1 MSSIEHSKFLDHL
14 YKLNGNP
21 LFVEFLQQ
29 LFPWV
34 SSMAAADSASGN
46 TIGTIRWATEEIS
59 RVLYAAHSDNE
70 GFLRL
75 VRSTSDRPRCSWS
88 QLLHGQNQNTTRI
101 HAKTTNF
108 ILDVFSFARPE
119 RRIQKYSC
127 HSASHHNG
135 IFDGCWVLQ
144 HEDFPGS
151 TAGGAAAGPTSP
163 DCPSLVDETL
173 VYLHVESPNGQS
185 HLEPTQRDVI
195 IKMTVMPAPEP
206 ERHDNDAPNLC
217 SSSSDEF
224 TRNLQPTIRETSWIS
239 DCIVPMSRQNAM
251 SFRSDYKDQT
261 ECTSSVASDSSHLED
276 HNLDEDSMEVPAEVV
291 AQETMSATACK
302 LPMLLNSHERIQAT
316 ACKLPMLLNSH
327 GGIQISELQVGN
339 LQIIQTST
347 NLVFPDYYALLQAP
361 HTAFLDEV
369 FNVDGALS
377 TAKPTNPNLPKF
389 SLTLDCGSEMPGA
402 GAASP
407 TKVGYSFI
415 VALFGCLVFAE
426 HNVYPGQNAI
436 CSCNRAAMGQN
447 RETD

>member
-1 MSSIEHSKFLDHL
+1 
-14 YKLNGNP
+14 
-21 LFVEFLQQ
+21 
-29 LFPWV
+29 
-34 SSMAAADSASGN
+34 
-46 TIGTIRWATEEIS
+46 
-59 RVLYAAHSDNE
+59 
-70 GFLRL
+70 
-75 VRSTSDRPRCSWS
+75 
-88 QLLHGQNQNTTRI
+88 
-101 HAKTTNF
+101 
-108 ILDVFSFARPE
+108 
-119 RRIQKYSC
+119 
-127 HSASHHNG
+127 
-135 IFDGCWVLQ
+135 
-144 HEDFPGS
+144 
-151 TAGGAAAGPTSP
+151 
-163 DCPSLVDETL
+163 
-173 VYLHVESPNGQS
+173 
-185 HLEPTQRDVI
+185 
-195 IKMTVMPAPEP
+195 
-206 ERHDNDAPNLC
+206 
-217 SSSSDEF
+217 
-224 TRNLQPTIRETSWIS
+224 
-239 DCIVPMSRQNAM
+239 M